1 MNEVAMRYPETNR
14 VIVDAKAARLPV
26 YIRIAQSIQEDI
38 EKSRWQIGEMI
49 PAEPQLAQTHQ
60 ASIGTV
66 KKALQLLVSAGLL
79 YRVQGKGTFVAGSF
93 LRSDQLRFYRT
104 QTSFL
109 DMEESTAA
117 KFISCKVI
125 PPQADI
131 NAQLQI
137 APDAALIELRRLMFS
152 NGQRLVD
159 VHSYFEQSRFP
170 KLADEP
176 PARFEKQ
183 ALTLIV
189 ENDYGTPTMSTEE
202 LISVV
207 TPRDHTIADLLNVP
221 VDTALLLIEML
232 SFTYKEAPYEY
243 RRSYCIP
250 GKKFFRKS

>member
-1 MNEVAMRYPETNR
+1 MRYPETNR

-104 QTSFL
+104 QESFL
-109 DMEESTAA
+109 SMEESTAA

-137 APDAALIELRRLMFS
+137 APDAALIELRRLIFS

-170 KLADEP
+170 KLADETP
-176 PARFEKQ
+176 SRFEKQ
-183 ALTLIV
+183 ALTLII

-207 TPRDHTIADLLNVP
+207 TPQDRTIAELL
-221 VDTALLLIEML
+221 
-232 SFTYKEAPYEY
+232 
-243 RRSYCIP
+243 
-250 GKKFFRKS
+250 